1 MSTLEARY
9 RRLLQWYPRPW
20 REQNGEVLIG
30 TALDAAEAEGRT
42 RPAAV
47 EILQMALHGIA
58 ERATVRVAL
67 ATAIVALLCASATQ
81 VVLITSI
88 GIVAQWG
95 AGWLPLA
102 LGALSGILQTL
113 SLLALLTCTGRMR
126 PGRLVPI
133 MLTAS
138 AAWALAF
145 LTSWSWSVG
154 FDRADAGL
162 ADTAFS
168 GAFTALLGAGW
179 ALGGA
184 VITSLVLELTHPLPR
199 AAGYAAAGAAAL
211 VFPPVIG
218 MTAVVPLVA
227 ALSSLAL
234 VVACVRMSVVPT
246 GAQRSHAVD
255 ASSARVP
262 AASPAPAMAT
272 SLSRRV
278 GLVALACAVLGAAS
292 AAFAVAGGALTP
304 MIDSTRAMQLGLAAG
319 ALTGIPLLW
328 IAGVRLAARFPA
340 HRLPVGGAIA
350 LLTAGVLMHAV
361 DTLSG
366 AASGGEPPWAALA
379 PVATGVGLLV
389 WVVSRVAALPRLL
402 LAGAVAVAALV
413 PLWPALMASGFLSP
427 AIAGLVAVRAL
438 SASRFQPDRVPSR
451 PVP

>member
-1 MSTLEARY
+1 MSALEARY

-67 ATAIVALLCASATQ
+67 VTAIVALLCASATQ

-95 AGWLPLA
+95 VGWLPLA

-145 LTSWSWSVG
+145 LTAWSWSVG
-154 FDRADAGL
+154 IDRADAGL

-199 AAGYAAAGAAAL
+199 AAGYAAAGAATL

-227 ALSSLAL
+227 ALTSLAL

-255 ASSARVP
+255 ASARVP
-262 AASPAPAMAT
+262 AASPTPAMAT
-272 SLSRRV
+272 SLSRGV

-292 AAFAVAGGALTP
+292 AAFAVAGSALTP
-304 MIDSTRAMQLGLAAG
+304 TIDSTRAMQLGLAAG

-340 HRLPVGGAIA
+340 HRVPVGGAIA

-413 PLWPALMASGFLSP
+413 PLWPALVASGFLSP
-427 AIAGLVAVRAL
+427 AIAGVVAVRVL
-438 SASRFQPDRVPSR
+438 SASRVQPDRVPSG
-451 PVP
+451 PAP

>member
-67 ATAIVALLCASATQ
+67 VTAVAALLCAFATQ

-88 GIVAQWG
+88 RIVAQWG

-113 SLLALLTCTGRMR
+113 SLLALLRSTGRMR
-126 PGRLVPI
+126 PGRLVPV

-145 LTSWSWSVG
+145 LAAWSWSVG
-154 FDRADAGL
+154 FDRADAGV

-179 ALGGA
+179 VLGAA
-184 VITSLVLELTHPLPR
+184 VVASLVHELTLPLPG

-211 VFPPVIG
+211 VCPPVIG
-218 MTAVVPLVA
+218 MIAAVPLVGALEPGARRRVRQDERRARRVA
-227 ALSSLAL
+227 AVSRGRR
-234 VVACVRMSVVPT
+234 VAGSGVCGVARSGDGHVAQPPRWPRRAGVRHTRCGVRRIRH
-246 GAQRSHAVD
+246 GGQRAHSADRLDACDAARAGCGRHHRRPAAVHRR
-255 ASSARVP
+255 SATCRP
-262 AASPAPAMAT
+262 APDASPAH
-272 SLSRRV
+272 RGRWR
-278 GLVALACAVLGAAS
+278 AADH
-292 AAFAVAGGALTP
+292 GG
-304 MIDSTRAMQLGLAAG
+304 
-319 ALTGIPLLW
+319 
-328 IAGVRLAARFPA
+328 RLAR
-340 HRLPVGGAIA
+340 G
-350 LLTAGVLMHAV
+350 
-361 DTLSG
+361 
-366 AASGGEPPWAALA
+366 
-379 PVATGVGLLV
+379 
-389 WVVSRVAALPRLL
+389 
-402 LAGAVAVAALV
+402 
-413 PLWPALMASGFLSP
+413 
-427 AIAGLVAVRAL
+427 
-438 SASRFQPDRVPSR
+438 
-451 PVP
+451 